1 MDDNPLDEK
10 NDKSVLFETLPE
22 ATPPGAESF
31 SIRAQKDK
39 FLGGGLEKPQPTEDR
54 ISGSI
59 KETNLRIQ
67 REVFTKNL
75 ELKKAFERYISP
87 HKNVPI
93 EELRKRL
100 EDHVSLSEQDP
111 AYQSIMAELRGVLPE
126 EFYVYRGQ
134 MENQSARTLENYSVL
149 PEVADIF
156 SMGEEGYKEG
166 ATMVK
171 QSVNRDQ
178 IVALGSRRESEVI
191 VEAKTRD
198 LARAA

>member
-1 MDDNPLDEK
+1 MDDNPLKEG
-10 NDKSVLFETLPE
+10 NNKSVLFETSPE
-22 ATPPGAESF
+22 VTPPGAETF
-31 SIRAQKDK
+31 SIQAQKDK
-39 FLGGGLEKPQPTEDR
+39 FLGGGLEKPQPIEDK
-54 ISGSI
+54 ISSNI
-59 KETNLRIQ
+59 REANLRIQ

-87 HKNVPI
+87 HKTVPI
-93 EELRKRL
+93 DELRKRL
-100 EDHVSLSEQDP
+100 KDYVSLSGQDP
-111 AYQSIMAELRGVLPE
+111 AYQSIMAELREALPE

-134 MENQSARTLENYSVL
+134 MENSSVRTLENYSVL

-156 SMGEEGYKEG
+156 AMGEEGYKEG